1 MRICVFCGSSDG
13 DRPAYAEAA
22 RATGAMLA
30 RRGIGIVYGGGRVG
44 LMGTLAD
51 AGLAAGGRV
60 IGVIPEMLA
69 AREVAHRSLTQL
81 HVVGSMHER
90 KALMAAHAD
99 AFLAL
104 PGGFGTLEELF
115 EAVTWRQLG
124 YHEKPCAVLNT
135 QGYFDALERFCDDA
149 FRSGFVRE
157 ADRAGLTFGSNL
169 EALVDGLVAAA
180 GTRRDREGLAPGES
194 APYEGAVDPSA

>member
-13 DRPAYAEAA
+13 VRPQYLESA
-22 RATGAMLA
+22 RAAGTFLA
-30 RRGIGIVYGGGRVG
+30 NRGIGVVYGGGRVG
-44 LMGTLAD
+44 LMGAVAD
-51 AGLAAGGRV
+51 AAIAAGGEV

-69 AREVAHRSLTQL
+69 AREVAHRSLTKL

-90 KALMAAHAD
+90 KALMAAESD

-124 YHEKPCAVLNT
+124 YHAKPCAVLNVA
-135 QGYFDALERFCDDA
+135 GYYDALERFCNDTL
-149 FRSGFVRE
+149 SGGFVRE
-157 ADRAGLTFGSNL
+157 ADRAG
-169 EALVDGLVAAA
+169 
-180 GTRRDREGLAPGES
+180 
-194 APYEGAVDPSA
+194 

>member
-13 DRPAYAEAA
+13 DRPAYRAVA
-22 RATGAMLA
+22 RAAGEQLA
-30 RRGIGIVYGGGRVG
+30 QRGIGVVYGGGRVG
-44 LMGTLAD
+44 LMGALAD
-51 AGLAAGGRV
+51 GALAAHGEV

-69 AREVAHRSLTQL
+69 AREAAHPGLTRL

-90 KALMAAHAD
+90 KALMAAESD

-124 YHEKPCAVLNT
+124 YHAKPCAVLNAA
-135 QGYFDALERFCDDA
+135 GYYDALERFCDEA
-149 FRSGFVRE
+149 ERSGFVRPR
-157 ADRAGLTFGSNL
+157 DRAGVTFGSDL
-169 EALVDGLVAAA
+169 DALVDGLVARAA
-180 GTRRDREGLAPGES
+180 EPGRS
-194 APYEGAVDPSA
+194 LGP